1 MTSPHTFRSAMAAFA
16 SGVTVITTTDEDA
29 KPYGFT
35 ATSFC
40 SVSLSPPLL
49 LVCLAQTANCYPVF
63 ASCARF
69 AVSMLRDGQ
78 DEVALRF
85 ATTRADKFGSGIV
98 SRTPAGLPVIDSALC
113 AIECSIQDRYDA
125 GDHMLLL
132 GRVDWVQ
139 FQNGAPLIYF
149 NRAFHRLS
157 SSTS

>member
-1 MTSPHTFRSAMAAFA
+1 MTSPDAFRTAMSAFA
-16 SGVTVITTTDEDA
+16 SGVTVVTTMDEGG

-49 LVCLAQTANCYPVF
+49 LVCLAQSAKCYPVF
-63 ASCARF
+63 ASCGRF

-85 ATTRADKFGSGIV
+85 ADTRADKFGAGV
-98 SRTPAGLPVIDSALC
+98 ATQTPAGLPVVDSALC
-113 AIECSIQDRYDA
+113 GIECSIQDRYDA

-132 GRVDWVQ
+132 GRVDWVH
-139 FQNGAPLIYF
+139 FHSGDPLIYF
-149 NRAFHRLS
+149 NRAFHRLGS
-157 SSTS
+157 VRS